1 MQHLLI
7 KNGIKKWKNYG
18 VENMEKKWKKN
29 LNFFYWEK
37 NIQSLTQIEAYT
49 SHLITQERKP
59 TNIGSTL

>member
-29 LNFFYWEK
+29 LNFFYWGLFCLFKKHYLFLVQESSLQK
-37 NIQSLTQIEAYT
+37 NVFRILKLK
-49 SHLITQERKP
+49 H
-59 TNIGSTL
+59 